1 MSEELFELEE
11 SDELDELELED
22 SDEPFEPE
30 ELDELE
36 LEDSDEPEVLLELV
50 LSPVVEGMSDFLLG
64 MPRSIRSLTVTNL
77 YPFSTS
83 LGKALRRAC
92 TVWLRSPPPSCMRTT

>member
-64 MPRSIRSLTVTNL
+64 MPRSIRSSSDMFSISSSVYCGLKFLTLVVT
-77 YPFSTS
+77 
-83 LGKALRRAC
+83 
-92 TVWLRSPPPSCMRTT
+92 VVV